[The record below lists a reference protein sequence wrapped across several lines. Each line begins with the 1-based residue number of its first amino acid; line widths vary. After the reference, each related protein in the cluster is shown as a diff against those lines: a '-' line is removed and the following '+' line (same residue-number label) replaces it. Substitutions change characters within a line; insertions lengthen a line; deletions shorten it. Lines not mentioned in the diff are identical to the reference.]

1 MLDDTGPRTLFD
13 KIWDRHKVLE
23 RPDGQTLLY
32 VDCHLVHDGSAP
44 AFERLASRNLPVRVP
59 RRTFATPDHYVPTS
73 SRDVTAIGNPEHR
86 FLVERLAENT
96 AREGVTMFGLGDPRQ
111 GIVHIVGPEEGLSQP
126 GILLVC
132 GDSHTSTHGALGA
145 LAFGIG
151 SSEVTHVLATQTLWQ
166 RKPKS
171 MRITVEGDLA
181 DGVTGKD
188 VILAIIA
195 TITAAGATGYVIEY
209 AGSAIRGLSMEGRL
223 TLCNM
228 SIEAGGRAGMVAPD
242 ETTFDYLK
250 GRPYAPANQ
259 AWEQAVQRWRRL
271 PTDPGAVFDTEVTL
285 DASTIE
291 PMVTWGTSP
300 QDAVPISAAIP
311 DPANQPDLDRRQGM
325 EKALAYMGLQ
335 PGTPMTD
342 VAVDRV
348 FIGSCTNGR
357 IEDLRAA
364 AAIARG
370 RHVAPGVVAWVVP
383 GSGLIKRQAEA
394 EGLDRILVDAG
405 FEWRQAGCSMC
416 LGTNGDI
423 VAPGQRC
430 ASTSNRNFQGRQG
443 PGARTHLMSPAMA
456 AATAVIGRLADFRTL
471 AA

>member
-1 MLDDTGPRTLFD
+1 
-13 KIWDRHKVLE
+13 
-23 RPDGQTLLY
+23 
-32 VDCHLVHDGSAP
+32 
-44 AFERLASRNLPVRVP
+44 
-59 RRTFATPDHYVPTS
+59 
-73 SRDVTAIGNPEHR
+73 
-86 FLVERLAENT
+86 
-96 AREGVTMFGLGDPRQ
+96 
-111 GIVHIVGPEEGLSQP
+111 
-126 GILLVC
+126 
-132 GDSHTSTHGALGA
+132 
-145 LAFGIG
+145 
-151 SSEVTHVLATQTLWQ
+151 
-166 RKPKS
+166 
-171 MRITVEGDLA
+171 
-181 DGVTGKD
+181 
-188 VILAIIA
+188 
-195 TITAAGATGYVIEY
+195 
-209 AGSAIRGLSMEGRL
+209 
-223 TLCNM
+223 
-228 SIEAGGRAGMVAPD
+228 
-242 ETTFDYLK
+242 
-250 GRPYAPANQ
+250 
-259 AWEQAVQRWRRL
+259 
-271 PTDPGAVFDTEVTL
+271 
-285 DASTIE
+285 
-291 PMVTWGTSP
+291 
-300 QDAVPISAAIP
+300 
-311 DPANQPDLDRRQGM
+311 M